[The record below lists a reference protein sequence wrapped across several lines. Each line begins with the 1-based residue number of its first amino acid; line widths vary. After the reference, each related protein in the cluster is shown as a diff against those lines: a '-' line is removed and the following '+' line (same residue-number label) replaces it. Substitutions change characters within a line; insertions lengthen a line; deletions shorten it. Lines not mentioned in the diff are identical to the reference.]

1 MRILDIGSNLE
12 IILRSDVRNRK
23 LKCAAATPIGNMSL
37 DSYILDLPFNAPKAS
52 ETIARLLRQAI
63 LEGALSGGEVLR
75 QEEIARKFG
84 VSRVPVRE
92 AFHKLEGEG
101 LVHTQP
107 RRGVVVT
114 PLLAEDFEEIL
125 EMRLA
130 LESLALK
137 LACAHFTQEDLDA
150 TLQIVG
156 EAEAGMNAPD
166 ANRTFSTEFESRWGE
181 LNWKFHQRL
190 YAAARR
196 PRLLAAIEGLNQ
208 QFARHLRARV
218 ESSEPT
224 VDASAAIT
232 GEHAAQWAAVMEE
245 HRQLALACARHDSE
259 AAIAI
264 LGHHISDRGTELVRQ
279 RLRIAASE

>member
-1 MRILDIGSNLE
+1 
-12 IILRSDVRNRK
+12 
-23 LKCAAATPIGNMSL
+23 MSL

-52 ETIARLLRQAI
+52 DTIARLLRQAI
-63 LEGALSGGEVLR
+63 LDGALSGGAVLR

-114 PLLAEDFEEIL
+114 PLVAEDFEEIL

-137 LACAHFTQEDLDA
+137 IACAHFTQEDLDA
-150 TLQIVG
+150 ALQIVAQ
-156 EAEAGMNAPD
+156 AEAGMQAPD
-166 ANRTFSTEFESRWGE
+166 ANRTFSAEFESRWGE

-190 YAAARR
+190 YAVARR

-218 ESSEPT
+218 EDSESTDHESS
-224 VDASAAIT
+224 DIAS
-232 GEHAAQWAAVMEE
+232 EHAAQWTAVMEE
-245 HRQLALACARHDSE
+245 HRQMALACARHDSD

-264 LGHHISDRGTELVRQ
+264 LRHHISDRGTELVRQ
-279 RLRIAASE
+279 RLRIGAGQ